1 MIEGYTVEDYE
12 NQMIELDLENKQLNE
27 AVKRLADVQKKNVE
41 YKQLLANYENSLDGC
56 ETLNVKLGEQI
67 NQLSEE
73 KKSCEGLLKY
83 ATSRLKTLQEVNKNG
98 GKSKKSRKK
107 KKSKNKSKKKKSRKK

>member
-1 MIEGYTVEDYE
+1 MCFIP
-12 NQMIELDLENKQLNE
+12 LLNE
-27 AVKRLADVQKKNVE
+27 PSSER
-41 YKQLLANYENSLDGC
+41 
-56 ETLNVKLGEQI
+56 TPQI
-67 NQLSEE
+67 NELSEE